1 MKRFSPYTAYQR
13 NGQTRYRS
21 IAPDGKKLDSATW
34 HDDRINEIRS
44 IFLKKNKENQYA
56 FKQHQQEVI
65 TSILSGND
73 TFVVLPTGSG
83 KSLSFQAPSVFFPG
97 ITLVVTPLVALIEN
111 QAETFNRR
119 AYPIYH
125 PRGKNYYEDIRFQA
139 IYPGMDGLTIQEMFS
154 RIRKP
159 PQAGGREV
167 QYKFLYVSPER
178 LANPKFI
185 RILEAEEKDGLRI
198 DHIVID
204 EVHCMS
210 QWGFE
215 FRESYLCLADFIS
228 RRPVRPI
235 ISAFTATVTPKD
247 IAEIKGIL
255 GFPTDKREYAKKK
268 YHEVIHVQ
276 KRENLSLRVIPCN
289 DFAEPESGAS
299 PQTRLDTLLH
309 ILEENRTRVC
319 IIYRTT
325 AIGVDELYQTLKDNE
340 LLKDRLAKYHAQ
352 MSDRAKKKNK
362 NLFLG
367 SHDENLRQ
375 QAAYDKPPKPGK
387 NIMIAT
393 KAFGMGIDK
402 SDISMIIH
410 YDVPRSLEDY
420 YQEVGRAGRDIEKV
434 PIAEC
439 FLLYS
444 VGPRKAKGSLHY
456 TIRWVTSGK
465 DASESGCMPISSQ
478 FSEKMRETIY
488 FWSYY
493 RLSYV
498 MKYCN
503 IIKNHPDEAHN
514 FVIRYLKNQIS
525 AEQTVRDLDFFYS
538 YIEEHYKTDKE
549 KEEEMQKGVQIR
561 LFRGD
566 EALRFL
572 RPYSQE
578 EPQAGRNEAEL
589 KRLMGEV
596 NELHINNTFIANLM
610 RYHPEEYEIGKPYVL
625 PEGGVGQEWKS
636 KKNKRVKGD
645 VSQTLRKS
653 DMIEDSA
660 FFFAPQ
666 PESCG
671 DELNAAWDDRP
682 EKSHDATV
690 LFTVDKKCTINGV
703 WKIEKGCW
711 RLLEGEDAL
720 RPYARYLG
728 SHVKGLFPL
737 KDYGWWR
744 RAMANPPAQ
753 DSEEKNSPFVYAR
766 GARRHD
772 LHFTLRGGEKL
783 SPFDLSVLD
792 AVYSIEAAQKKAVYV
807 QTIWEILTGRNPRYS
822 SREKLAFRTAIQN
835 SIDKMRAMTIS
846 ITDSQCGFSITN
858 APFLPLLDKP
868 KGQKGYAY
876 SATPPL
882 FLYAE
887 ELNGQIIKVPV
898 SLLNV
903 DKIETAA
910 LWKEQIHAEFQ
921 TGDAPAFVGER
932 NHPFGRNVKALILD
946 ANLWPQLAH
955 FLSPRESRRIEQV
968 WRHPYSFSPSIENA
982 LLCCYLVHRVFIS
995 RNRKRGSFIRL
1006 STIRRVTGIR
1016 EDSALFHRKVAAIL
1030 AHYQRMGAI
1039 YAHYFY
1045 ISGMKY
1051 RLDDGGV
1058 LTDNAYFSAKP
1069 AEAIKYWRDGM
1080 TNHVVVSD
1088 FILSWSLQKH
1098 KALMDDNSN
1107 FNLNTAVL
1115 DAVTRDGRSL
1125 SEETKR
1131 TLATASLGRMDGVVL
1146 MHNAAK

>member
-1 MKRFSPYTAYQR
+1 MKRFSPYTAYQL

-21 IAPDGKKLDSATW
+21 TAPDGKKLDSATW
-34 HDDRINEIRS
+34 HDDRIDEIRS
-44 IFLKKNKENQYA
+44 IFLTKNKDSQYT
-56 FKQHQQEVI
+56 FKPHQQEVI

-83 KSLSFQAPSVFFPG
+83 KSLSFQAPSIFFPG
-97 ITLVVTPLVALIEN
+97 TTLVVTPLVALIEN

-125 PRGKNYYEDIRFQA
+125 PRGKNYYEGIRFQA

-154 RIRKP
+154 KIQNP
-159 PQAGGREV
+159 PMAGEREV

-178 LANPKFI
+178 LSNPKFI
-185 RILEAEEKDGLRI
+185 RILEAEEKNGLRI

-215 FRESYLCLADFIS
+215 FRESYLRLADFIS
-228 RRPVRPI
+228 RRPFRPI

-247 IAEIKGIL
+247 IAEIKSIL
-255 GFPTDKREYAKKK
+255 GFPTDQRDYAKKK

-289 DFAEPESGAS
+289 DFAEPGSGAS
-299 PQTRLDTLLH
+299 PPARLDALLH
-309 ILEENRTRVC
+309 ILGQNPARVC

-325 AIGVDELYQTLKDNE
+325 AIGVDELYQTLKENE

-352 MSDRAKKKNK
+352 MSERAKNKNK
-362 NLFLG
+362 NLFL
-367 SHDENLRQ
+367 SSYDESLRQ
-375 QAAYDKPPKPGK
+375 QTAYDKPAKPCK

-434 PIAEC
+434 PVAEC

-444 VGPRKAKGSLHY
+444 VGPRKEKGTLHY

-465 DASESGCMPISSQ
+465 DAAESGCMPISSQ
-478 FSEKMRETIY
+478 FSEKMQETIY

-493 RLSYV
+493 RLCYV

-503 IIKNHPDEAHN
+503 IIKKYPDAAHS

-525 AEQTVRDLDFFYS
+525 EEQSVRDLDFFHS
-538 YIEEHYKTDKE
+538 YIEEHYKTEKDK
-549 KEEEMQKGVQIR
+549 QKDVQIR
-561 LFRGD
+561 LFCGD
-566 EALRFL
+566 EAIRFL
-572 RPYSQE
+572 RLYSHE
-578 EPQAGRNEAEL
+578 EPQADRHDAEL
-589 KRLMGEV
+589 KRLIGEV

-610 RYHPEEYEIGKPYVL
+610 RYHPEEYTMGKPYVL

-653 DMIEDSA
+653 DIGEDSA

-666 PESCG
+666 PESCE
-671 DELNAAWDDRP
+671 DDLNAAWNDRP
-682 EKSHDATV
+682 ETPQNASV
-690 LFTVDKKCTINGV
+690 LFTVDRKCTINGV
-703 WKIEKGCW
+703 WKKEKGRW
-711 RLLEGEDAL
+711 RLLGEDA
-720 RPYARYLG
+720 RQPYARYLG

-744 RAMANPPAQ
+744 RAMTDPPAQ
-753 DSEEKNSPFVYAR
+753 DTGKKTSPFVYAQ

-772 LHFTLRGGEKL
+772 LSFTLRGGEKL
-783 SPFDLSVLD
+783 SYFDLCVLD

-807 QTIWEILTGRNPRYS
+807 QTVWEILTGRNPRYS
-822 SREKLAFRTAIQN
+822 SREKLAFRAAIQS

-846 ITDSQCGFSITN
+846 ITDSQCGFCITD
-858 APFLPLLDKP
+858 ATFLPLIDKP

-876 SATPPL
+876 SAVPPL

-887 ELNGQIIKVPV
+887 EMNGQIVKVPV

-903 DKIETAA
+903 NKIKTAP

-921 TGDAPAFVGER
+921 TGSVPAFVKKR
-932 NHPFGRNVKALILD
+932 RLPFGKKVKTLPLNAD
-946 ANLWPQLAH
+946 FWSQLAY
-955 FLSPRESRRIEQV
+955 FLSPKEFRRIEQIL
-968 WRHPYSFSPSIENA
+968 RHSYFFSPSIENT

-995 RNRKRGSFIRL
+995 KNRKRGSFIRL

-1030 AHYQRMGAI
+1030 AHYKRMGAI

-1051 RLDDGGV
+1051 RMDDGGV
-1058 LTDNAYFSAKP
+1058 LTDNAYFSATP
-1069 AEAIKYWRDGM
+1069 AETIKYWRDGV
-1080 TNHVVVSD
+1080 TNHIVVSD
-1088 FILSWSLQKH
+1088 FVLSWSLQYH
-1098 KALMDDNSN
+1098 EALLNDNSN
-1107 FNLNTAVL
+1107 FTLNTAVL
-1115 DAVTRDGRSL
+1115 DAVMCDGRSL
-1125 SEETKR
+1125 SEDTKR
-1131 TLATASLGRMDGVVL
+1131 TLAAAALGRMDGVVL
-1146 MHNAAK
+1146 IHNPSGV